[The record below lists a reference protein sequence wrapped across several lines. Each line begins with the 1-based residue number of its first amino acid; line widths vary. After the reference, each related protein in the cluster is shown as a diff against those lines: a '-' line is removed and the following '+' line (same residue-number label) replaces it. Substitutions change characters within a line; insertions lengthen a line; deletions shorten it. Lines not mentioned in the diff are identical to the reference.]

1 MVTETNIYKGES
13 KSMHSTWAAIYL
25 EFVEWCD
32 TKYMFSHRHKN
43 QEY

>member
-13 KSMHSTWAAIYL
+13 KNMYTTWAAIYV

-32 TKYMFSHRHKN
+32 TKYV
-43 QEY
+43 